1 MKIMSV
7 DENLGVVIRKKLESL
22 LKREN
27 FETDQSKRKFQDL
40 TGFGFSP
47 DKRVISFT
55 LLNP

>member
-1 MKIMSV
+1 MSV